1 MKAWEIARKPKVV
14 VYPGDPL
21 TYVRAM
27 MRREEEPIA
36 VVVESEKS
44 EKVVGYITWNEVIQV
59 TSHYSHLR
67 AKDAMLD
74 YPVAFKDDDIGDVY
88 KRMVEEKVYA
98 VPVLESRDN
107 PNLVGVV
114 TVADIVRALRR
125 AGFKPMAET
134 VAEVMTV
141 EDLDRYLAEPGERI
155 DRVWSDL
162 VYRRMPGKIVVRSR
176 EEPVPWGVVSPREFV
191 STSRWFFHRESERG
205 LKTVAKVRRIM
216 LRGVPVATPET
227 PIEYVADV
235 MAEHDYTVL
244 PVIDE
249 KEGRVVGVVT
259 IFDVAR
265 AYIEGAKP
273 GRVRPVAR
281 PVVPIEVKPEE
292 RVAYVS
298 TESMLQQVMV
308 ERPQPV
314 EIAGLTASEIAR
326 SELPAITVN
335 DSIEHARGVM
345 LRYRSNYVLVVDED
359 GNIKGVVSKWS
370 MLKAIGLRGP
380 LWRRRVYDK
389 FFIDFVMDTNIER
402 VKPDAS
408 IEEVALKMASSR
420 SEVVIVEGDDGKP
433 IGFITKDDLVEAYKR
448 LMAGRSKV
456 ENIMTPGRIGIVH
469 PHHSLYHA
477 VNKMHNFYLD
487 ALTVYDGREVIGVV
501 SANRLPFVAYE
512 DAMGRKSRRLIW
524 VRKLVKGSAR
534 RGRYVK
540 VLPLLVL
547 DVTTELRE
555 VYVSPDDDV
564 VKAIEL
570 MEKYNVDGIPV
581 VDKDGRVMGVVT
593 KTDVV
598 RELARTAKIR
608 IERGLPTRVGESRRE
623 GEAAKAG

>member
-14 VYPGDPL
+14 VYPNDPV
-21 TYVRAM
+21 TYVRAR
-27 MRREEEPIA
+27 MRSEEEPIA

-44 EKVVGYITWNEVIQV
+44 EKVAGYITWNEVIQV

-67 AKDAMLD
+67 AKDVALD
-74 YPVAFKDDDIGDVY
+74 HPVAYRDEDIADIY
-88 KRMVEEKVYA
+88 RRMVEERVYA
-98 VPVLESRDN
+98 LPILESKEN
-107 PNLVGVV
+107 PRLVGVV
-114 TVADIVRALRR
+114 TIADIVRALRR
-125 AGFKPMAET
+125 AGFKPVAET

-141 EDLDRYLAEPGERI
+141 EDLDRYLVEPGERV

-162 VYRRMPGKIVVRSR
+162 VYRRMPGKVVVRSR
-176 EEPVPWGVVSPREFV
+176 EDPVPWGVVTPREFV

-235 MAEHDYTVL
+235 MAEHEYTVL

-249 KEGRVVGVVT
+249 KEGRVLGVVT

-273 GRVRPVAR
+273 GRAKPVAK

-292 RVAYVS
+292 RIAYVS
-298 TESMLQQVMV
+298 TEKVLQQVMV

-314 EIAGLTASEIAR
+314 EIAGVTAADIAR

-335 DSIEHARGVM
+335 DSIEHARRVM

-389 FFIDFVMDTNIER
+389 FFIDFVMDTNVER

-408 IEEVALKMASSR
+408 IEEVALKMVSSR
-420 SEVVIVEGDDGKP
+420 SEVAIVEDEDGRP
-433 IGFITKDDLVEAYKR
+433 IGFITKDDLVEAYRR
-448 LMAGRSKV
+448 LMIGRSKV

-487 ALTVYDGREVIGVV
+487 ALAVYDGREVIGVV

-524 VRKLVKGSAR
+524 VRKLVRGSAR

-540 VLPLLVL
+540 VLPLIVL
-547 DVTTELRE
+547 DVTTELRG
-555 VYVSPDDDV
+555 VYVRPDDDA
-564 VKAIEL
+564 VKAIEI
-570 MEKYNVDGIPV
+570 MEKYNVDGVPV
-581 VDKDGRVMGVVT
+581 VDRDGRVLGVVT

-598 RELARTAKIR
+598 RELARTARVR
-608 IERGLPTRVGESRRE
+608 IERGLPTRVEKGGEE
-623 GEAAKAG
+623 AEAAEAG